1 MGFYGTL
8 GIAVTGLQAQSN
20 KIGIISDNISNLN
33 TVGYKES
40 VANFGSLVVND
51 QDAGYNALGVASR
64 SVQRVSKQGLLQN
77 TNSTT
82 DLAISGNGF
91 FVVNTANDGSGQ
103 TQYTRAGSFSLDS
116 TGNFKNSAGLFLQ
129 AWALDR
135 QGVPN
140 TTLQSLNIAALG
152 GTATATDAIA
162 LGANLN
168 ANQVAFLGA
177 GSSAE
182 LDPLDLLNNGI
193 AAKDIIVPNSVNSIE
208 RGDVFNITTG
218 SAQSY
223 DFKYGGFTIG
233 RNVTDITA
241 AGNGD
246 NGLNIISSPTTLGT
260 DPITSVGAGSG
271 DVVITHTAHGLQVG
285 SVVVLNGASAVGA
298 ITAPQLT
305 GTFIV
310 TAVTPNSYTISTSG
324 TEPGAAVTGGGTAVI
339 ATTRPYAGNIFDATS
354 ATSAFLG
361 TTGTGNIDTDALR
374 FTITTAAGGTTTF
387 TYTAASPNALLGQ
400 FNNLNNLAD
409 AINSVNALT
418 ARVVNGRLHVGAS
431 DSNDAVTFANGQT
444 AGSSGPPVQ
453 YGLDWVGE
461 LGLID
466 IAADTNRFS
475 SLENLAAAIDA
486 SAGLEATVVNPL
498 GAASLTINLDDP
510 LDTITFTDRPV
521 VPTTT
526 LGGGAYTTTAGSNL
540 VTITSSVAGLQPG
553 DTVTLSGLLVG
564 TYNGIPETALNGQ
577 FTVQSVGA
585 GTFTIAISVPPGT
598 VTAGSFGAGTET
610 LFAASNYGSLLG
622 QLGITDSLNSAPFPV
637 ANPTPTTG
645 ALGPAYDPAGTFTPA
660 PFPLLLNGFTTTAGS
675 SSVDITATIPGL
687 QVGDII
693 TISGLAAGTYNGIP
707 DTDLNAT
714 FTVQAVTGTTIS
726 ITVPTASG
734 SITAGSF
741 GLGGELVTTINDKNM
756 ASGGIPPQ
764 FSRAITV
771 YDDQG
776 TSHDLNIG
784 FIKTGVNEWAAE
796 VYAVPAT
803 SVTTTAGDG
812 LLAYGPITFN
822 GDGTVATID
831 PLLTTAMNIAWT
843 NGAAASTITVDWGTL
858 GLNDGLTQTAGPY
871 NTNFANQNG
880 APVGELINITVDE
893 NGDVIGNYS
902 NGENQRLFRI
912 PLAQFVNI
920 DGLQAINGSAFLETE
935 GSGTAAL
942 FEANS
947 NGMGIISA
955 SQLESSNTDLAT
967 QLTEMIIA
975 QRSYQFNTRLIET
988 TDTLL
993 ENLVQMGG

>member
-51 QDAGYNALGVASR
+51 QESIYNALGVASR

-82 DLAISGNGF
+82 DLAISGTGF
-91 FVVNTANDGSGQ
+91 FVVNTASDGSGQ

-116 TGNFKNSAGLFLQ
+116 AGNFKNSAGLFLQ

-162 LGANLN
+162 LGANLD
-168 ANQVAFLGA
+168 ATQVALLGA
-177 GSSAE
+177 GSPVE
-182 LDPLDLLNNGI
+182 LDPLDLLNTGI
-193 AAKDIIVPNSVNSIE
+193 SAGDIIVPNNVNSIE

-233 RNVTDITA
+233 RNAGDISA

-246 NGLNIISSPTTLGT
+246 NGLNIISSPTTLGAN
-260 DPITSVGAGSG
+260 PITSVGAGSG
-271 DVVITHTAHGLQVG
+271 DVVITHNAHGLQVG

-310 TAVTPNSYTISTSG
+310 TAVTPNSYTITTSG
-324 TEPGAAVTGGGTAVI
+324 VEPGVAVTGGGTAVI

-354 ATSAFLG
+354 AASAFLG
-361 TTGTGNIDTDALR
+361 TTGTSNIATNALS
-374 FTITTAAGGTTTF
+374 FTITTGAGNTHTF

-400 FNNLNNLAD
+400 FNNLNNLAT
-409 AINSVNALT
+409 AINSVNELT
-418 ARVVNGRLHVGAS
+418 ARVVNGRLHVGAADAN
-431 DSNDAVTFANGQT
+431 DSITFANGQT
-444 AGSSGPPVQ
+444 AASSGPPIQ
-453 YGLDWVGE
+453 YGLDWKAE
-461 LGLID
+461 LGLVD

-475 SLENLAAAIDA
+475 TLQNLADVINA
-486 SAGLEATVVNPL
+486 STGLEATVVNPL
-498 GAASLTINLDDP
+498 GASSLEINLDDP
-510 LDTITFTDRPV
+510 LDTITFSDRDVALP
-521 VPTTT
+521 TT
-526 LGGGAYTTTAGSNL
+526 LGASAYTTTLGSNL
-540 VTITSSVAGLQPG
+540 VTITSSVAGLEAG
-553 DTVTLSGLLVG
+553 DTITLSGLAVG

-585 GTFTIAISVPPGT
+585 GTFTIAVSVPPGT

-610 LFAASNYGSLLG
+610 LFAVSNYGSLLG
-622 QLGITDSLNSAPFPV
+622 QLGIADSLNSAPFPA
-637 ANPTPTTG
+637 ANPVPTTG
-645 ALGPAYDPAGTFTPA
+645 VLGPAYDPSGALTPA

-675 SSVDITATIPGL
+675 STVDITATIPGL

-714 FTVQAVTGTTIS
+714 FTVQAVSGTTIS

-741 GLGGELVTTINDKNM
+741 GLGGELVTTVNDKNM
-756 ASGGIPPQ
+756 ASGGIAPQ

-771 YDDQG
+771 YDDLG

-796 VYAVPAT
+796 VYAVPNT

-822 GDGTVATID
+822 GDGTIASID
-831 PLLTTAMNIAWT
+831 PLLTTAINITWT
-843 NGAAASTITVDWGTL
+843 NGGAPSTITVDWGTI

-871 NTNFANQNG
+871 NTNFASQNG
-880 APVGELINITVDE
+880 APVGELINITVAD

-912 PLAQFVNI
+912 PLAQFVNV
-920 DGLQAINGSAFLETE
+920 DGLQAINGSAFVETE
-935 GSGTAAL
+935 SSGVAAL
-942 FEANS
+942 FEADT
-947 NGMGIISA
+947 NGMGLISA